1 MALSRHDDWSGLPNV
16 VNEGDE
22 SNLGDWEYAPIQGGT
37 FLHAGVY
44 SMRKAGKE
52 LTKTR
57 GVDPKRVSP
66 NEEAGRLL
74 VDQALEAMEKE
85 HHPDFPIVISLPIR
99 DLVTIGQAL
108 MACENKR
115 DMWAKGLAGRWAPP
129 IDSPNAV
136 HRAIN
141 LEKLGTKRRW
151 IPGREDDWQTR
162 RRPDGTLR
170 LASRCVTL
178 VPTIPAENPEPE
190 GTRSAMYK
198 PDWIDPELG
207 ESIEESD
214 EQEAIQEGLF

>member
-1 MALSRHDDWSGLPNV
+1 
-16 VNEGDE
+16 
-22 SNLGDWEYAPIQGGT
+22 
-37 FLHAGVY
+37 
-44 SMRKAGKE
+44 
-52 LTKTR
+52 
-57 GVDPKRVSP
+57 
-66 NEEAGRLL
+66 
-74 VDQALEAMEKE
+74 MEKE
-85 HHPDFPIVISLPIR
+85 YHPDFPIFIILPIR

-115 DMWAKGLAGRWAPP
+115 GMWAKGLAGRWAPP
-129 IDSPNAV
+129 IDSPNAL

-141 LEKLGTKRRW
+141 LERLGTKRRW
-151 IPGREDDWQTR
+151 ILGREDGWQTR

-170 LASRCVTL
+170 LANRCVTL

-214 EQEAIQEGLF
+214 EQEAIQEALF